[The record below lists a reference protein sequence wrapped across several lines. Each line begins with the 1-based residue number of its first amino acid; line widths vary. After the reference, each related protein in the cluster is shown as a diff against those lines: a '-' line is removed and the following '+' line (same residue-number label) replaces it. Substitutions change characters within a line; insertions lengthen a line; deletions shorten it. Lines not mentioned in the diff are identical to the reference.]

1 MGDERRDLTQKLEA
15 YYRASG
21 WPVKQGEDGIL
32 RATGPH
38 GVTWISRAVVREDLE
53 SDEFEAEIVDLAERR
68 MPEGGELCPLE
79 LLPAPD
85 CAADLQML
93 LDRAGLARCTHVS
106 VYSLAA

>member
-1 MGDERRDLTQKLEA
+1 MGEERRDLTEKLEA

-21 WPVKQGEDGIL
+21 WPVKVGEDGTL

-38 GVTWISRAVVREDLE
+38 GVTWISRAVVREDLDSE
-53 SDEFEAEIVDLAERR
+53 EFEAEIIDLAERR

-85 CAADLQML
+85 CAVDLQML
-93 LDRAGLARCTHVS
+93 LDRAGLGGCTHVS

>member
-1 MGDERRDLTQKLEA
+1 MGDERRELTKQLES
-15 YYRASG
+15 YYRDSG
-21 WPVKQGEDGIL
+21 WPVKTGDDGTL

-53 SDEFEAEIVDLAERR
+53 SEEFEAQIVDLADRR

-85 CAADLQML
+85 CAEELQSL
-93 LDRAGLARCTHVS
+93 LDRAGLARCTHVA